1 MSIDNIISAS
11 TAQALKA
18 LYGVDVAADTIVPQ
32 TTKKEFE
39 GNLTVVVFPFLRAS
53 KKSPEATAT
62 EIGDYLVEHCEAVK
76 TYNVVKGFLNITIE
90 PKFWLTVFAHL
101 DLMKEYGFKEETP
114 ESPLVII

>member
-39 GNLTVVVFPFLRAS
+39 GNLTIVFVPFLRAS
-53 KKSPEATAT
+53 
-62 EIGDYLVEHCEAVK
+62 
-76 TYNVVKGFLNITIE
+76 
-90 PKFWLTVFAHL
+90 
-101 DLMKEYGFKEETP
+101 
-114 ESPLVII
+114 

>member
-53 KKSPEATAT
+53 KKSPEAPAT
-62 EIGDYLVEHCEAVK
+62 
-76 TYNVVKGFLNITIE
+76 
-90 PKFWLTVFAHL
+90 
-101 DLMKEYGFKEETP
+101 
-114 ESPLVII
+114 